1 MSWDFAPN
9 AIDYFA
15 ALTIKRTPKISDE
28 SNCTAQPQ
36 TKPVLVSASLPNS
49 SVRQAEG
56 GTKQVTIR
64 DAWQAAITDIIIL
77 SEDYNGTQAKLF
89 YFRVILICAQLLC
102 YLLIFRKV
110 WRRFNRLDYTGYD
123 NRWK

>member
-15 ALTIKRTPKISDE
+15 ALTIKRTPTIISEE
-28 SNCTAQPQ
+28 SSLTAQAQPR
-36 TKPVLVSASLPNS
+36 PVLVSASLPNT

-56 GTKQVTIR
+56 GTKQITIR

-77 SEDYNGTQAKLF
+77 SEDYNGT
-89 YFRVILICAQLLC
+89 
-102 YLLIFRKV
+102 
-110 WRRFNRLDYTGYD
+110 
-123 NRWK
+123 

>member
-15 ALTIKRTPKISDE
+15 ALTIKRIPTIIS
-28 SNCTAQPQ
+28 AQAQ
-36 TKPVLVSASLPNS
+36 SKPVLVSASLPNT

-77 SEDYNGTQAKLF
+77 SEDYNGTQ
-89 YFRVILICAQLLC
+89 I
-102 YLLIFRKV
+102 
-110 WRRFNRLDYTGYD
+110 
-123 NRWK
+123 